1 MPEQAKTDSRQATA
15 ERNREA
21 IMDATVRL
29 LEAGR
34 RPSVSAVAEEA
45 GVSRVTVYSHF
56 PEHGQLLG
64 AVVERA
70 VVRATSAITAADPD
84 QGPASEALER
94 VINVSWQELAGT
106 AAIADA
112 ASAEL
117 GHETMRTSHQSALGV
132 VRRLIER
139 GRKDGSFRRDLETD
153 WLVSCFFS
161 LIHTARA
168 DVQAG
173 RLEADRALEVVKVTL
188 SRLLAV

>member
-1 MPEQAKTDSRQATA
+1 MPEQPKTDSRQATA

-56 PEHGQLLG
+56 AEHEELLG

-70 VVRATSAITAADPD
+70 VVRAINAINAADPD
-84 QGPASEALER
+84 RGSASDALER
-94 VINVSWQELAGT
+94 VISASWQEIAGN

-117 GHETMRTSHQSALGV
+117 GHETMRKSHQQAFAV
-132 VRRLIER
+132 VRGLIER
-139 GRKDGSFRRDLETD
+139 GREDGSFRRDLETD

-161 LIHTARA
+161 LIHMARA
-168 DVQAG
+168 EVQAG
-173 RLEADRALEVVKVTL
+173 RLKADRALAVVEVTVGG
-188 SRLLAV
+188 LLAA